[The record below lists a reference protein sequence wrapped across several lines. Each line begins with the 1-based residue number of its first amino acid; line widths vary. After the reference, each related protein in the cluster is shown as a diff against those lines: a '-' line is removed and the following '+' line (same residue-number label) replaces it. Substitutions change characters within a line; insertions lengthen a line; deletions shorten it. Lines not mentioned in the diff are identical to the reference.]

1 MKKTIRLLH
10 RRGTCASKQWNCSR
24 ACPLLDYVIAGA
36 GFSGAVV
43 ASQMA
48 RRFNKKVLIV
58 DRRPHIAGNAYD
70 HYDEAGVMVHKYGP
84 HIFHTQSKDV
94 FDFLS
99 QFTEWRSYEHRVLA
113 YVSGKLVPIPINLDT
128 VNALHGLALREPELQ
143 GYLAGIAEKPAAI
156 RTSEDVVVGS
166 VGRDLYEKL
175 FRGYTR
181 KQWGLDPS
189 ELDASVT
196 ARIPVRTTRDD
207 RYFTDK
213 HQAMPLGGFTR
224 MFENLLDHPNISISL
239 GTDYRDVVGTV
250 RYKELVYTGAI
261 DEFFEWRFGK
271 LPYRSLEFRHRTLD
285 VPKHQ
290 PVAVINY
297 PNDNE
302 YTRVTEF

>member
-1 MKKTIRLLH
+1 MWLALTARPGWRLSRTPWMSLLPKRRRQCSCVRMPFTDTRWIRSFRGCRGIRSGSVWMPSFPKHWQLDKRVRLLH
-10 RRGTCASKQWNCSR
+10 RHANHCWKQWNCSR
-24 ACPLLDYVIAGA
+24 VCPLLDYVIAGA

-213 HQAMPLGGFTR
+213 HQAMPL
-224 MFENLLDHPNISISL
+224 
-239 GTDYRDVVGTV
+239 
-250 RYKELVYTGAI
+250 
-261 DEFFEWRFGK
+261 
-271 LPYRSLEFRHRTLD
+271 
-285 VPKHQ
+285 
-290 PVAVINY
+290 
-297 PNDNE
+297 
-302 YTRVTEF
+302 